1 MYYDSIYSAEN
12 IFRKNSVTWE
22 MVLHLTLQLTWVFN
36 ENVLSSKEQ
45 LELLS
50 TSHTGLIQNASLIYM
65 TRVRSDCL
73 ENIKD
78 FSS

>member
-1 MYYDSIYSAEN
+1 MGNGIASL
-12 IFRKNSVTWE
+12 RKEVNWPTK
-22 MVLHLTLQLTWVFN
+22 TLQQTHVFN
-36 ENVLSSKEQ
+36 ECILSSEEQ

-65 TRVRSDCL
+65 TGVTSDCL
-73 ENIKD
+73 ENMKD